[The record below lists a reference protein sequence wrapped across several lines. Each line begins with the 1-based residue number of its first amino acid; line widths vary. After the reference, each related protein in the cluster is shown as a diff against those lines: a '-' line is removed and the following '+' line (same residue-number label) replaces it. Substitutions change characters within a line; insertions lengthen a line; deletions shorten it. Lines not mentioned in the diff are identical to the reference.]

1 MNKSKILQINQK
13 SGSGKFLAI
22 IKIAILL
29 IIHSTIV
36 FASDTLAKDIKF
48 NIKVHNATLIKV
60 LSEVE
65 KATDYGFLI
74 KTDQLN
80 LNKKYS
86 LDLKNVDIEQV
97 LNKVLDRTLF
107 TYTIID
113 NNIVISKVLPA
124 NLNKPVIKSINIK
137 GKVLDD
143 TGLPLPGVSVSV
155 KGTTNATLTDVNG
168 NYSINNVAEDAVL
181 RFSFLGM
188 TTQEIPVEGKSI
200 INITLKQESIATE
213 EVVVVAYGTQRKE
226 TLTGSISTLKGTEI
240 LNTRSPNLIQNVQG
254 KISGVQIRQSSSQP
268 GGGQTSIN
276 IRGFGTPLIVIDG
289 VIRDGVGEFER
300 LDPNDIESISVL
312 KDGSAA
318 IYGIGASNGVILVTT
333 KKGSSGPVKVNYSNN
348 LGFSSPTSIPKA
360 VNSADWVDLRN
371 ELGANIWLGPTNTR
385 EETQKYKDGVEP
397 GYESV
402 DWYNETMKPSAIQQQ
417 HNLSLRG
424 GSENI
429 KYFVST
435 GYTKDNGLVREN
447 PLNFQQFNFR
457 ANSDIKLA
465 KSLDLNI
472 NLFGRRDLNN
482 QIAGGFTSILSGV
495 YGAVPYQKPYIND
508 DPNFP
513 AAIVAG
519 TTNPVAL
526 IRPDLTGYNDTKTNL
541 LRSSISLNYKIPGV
555 KGLEARIFGAFDLNN
570 SSNKFLS
577 RQIKLY
583 RLDPVT
589 QETVQA
595 STYSSDA
602 ISFNLPSSQRLN
614 LQSQLNYKAS
624 FNNKHNISSMF
635 LHELRTIDSQSIFAR
650 RDIDFFTVDVLA
662 QGSLINQ
669 TNDGNELQQRYESFI
684 GRFNYDFKQ
693 KYLAEFVFRQDGS
706 FRYGPNQRW
715 GFFPGVM
722 LAWRV
727 SEEGF
732 IKNNLSFL
740 QNMKLR
746 VSYGETGEDVGQ
758 PFQYVAGY
766 QTGSSLG
773 YEFVDG
779 VYKTLVQAPLLV
791 NNNLSWSR
799 SKILNAGIDLEL
811 FKNGLFGLTFDV
823 YRRNREGLL
832 ATRAGSLPNT
842 FGASLPQENLN
853 SDRVQGFDFTIN
865 HRNKIGEFSYGIS
878 ANMNISQSMNL
889 YREQN
894 PFQSSYSKWKNDQSY
909 RNKNIIWG
917 YDVIGRFQN
926 WEEIRNYP
934 VFMDGTT
941 GNISQLPGDP
951 IYRDVNGDGLITTDD
966 MLPMFRGGQ
975 VLASGSSSPDYT
987 SGQPPVQFGF
997 NFNGS
1002 YKGFDFNVLV
1012 QGAANY
1018 TINLGNEW
1026 QTPLFSDRNAPQ
1038 YLMDRWRLADY
1049 YDKDSEWVPGY
1060 FPATRRPLDAPTIR
1074 LTNNIYRRNASY
1086 VRLKNIEIGYTIPKK
1101 LLNQVKIDNLRI
1113 HANATNIYT
1122 RTDRILKLFDPER
1135 GEGDFGSNYAY
1146 PLIKSI
1152 NLGLNVTF

>member
-1 MNKSKILQINQK
+1 MKICITNFFRTTYNLN
-13 SGSGKFLAI
+13 F
-22 IKIAILL
+22 LL
-29 IIHSTIV
+29 IMKITALLLFLFIMQV
-36 FASDTLAKDIKF
+36 
-48 NIKVHNATLIKV
+48 NATTYAQRI
-60 LSEVE
+60 
-65 KATDYGFLI
+65 T
-74 KTDQLN
+74 
-80 LNKKYS
+80 
-86 LDLKNVDIEQV
+86 
-97 LNKVLDRTLF
+97 LNKVNTSLKSVIEEIRTQSG
-107 TYTIID
+107 YDIIFD
-113 NNIVISKVLPA
+113 ASAIKNA
-124 NLNKPVIKSINIK
+124 KPVSVNLKEST
-137 GKVLDD
+137 VEHALDVILKNEPLTYKIED
-143 TGLPLPGVSVSV
+143 NFIILIPKKKPASTSLTTFKKDIVVTGRVVDEKKQAIPGVTV
-155 KGTTNATLTDVNG
+155 KIQNSTGAVLTGQDG
-168 NYSINNVAEDAVL
+168 FYSIKVPSSNAVL
-181 RFSFLGM
+181 TFSFIGFESQ
-188 TTQEIPVEGKSI
+188 TISVEGKST
-200 INITLKQESIATE
+200 INVTLVEKKSDLE
-213 EVVVVAYGTQRKE
+213 EVIIVAYGTQKKE
-226 TLTGSISTLKGTEI
+226 TITGSISTLKGSEI

-254 KISGVQIRQSSSQP
+254 KIAGVQIRQNSSQP

-312 KDGSAA
+312 KDGAAA
-318 IYGIGASNGVILVTT
+318 IYGIGASNGVVLVTT
-333 KKGSSGPVKVNYSNN
+333 KKGNSGPVKVSYSNN
-348 LGFSSPTSIPKA
+348 LGFSSPTNIPKA

-402 DWYNETMKPSAIQQQ
+402 DWYNETMKSSSTQQQ

-424 GSENI
+424 GGETA
-429 KYFVST
+429 KYFVSA

-472 NLFGRRDLNN
+472 NIFGRRDLNN

-495 YGAVPYQKPYIND
+495 YGAVPYQNPYIND

-526 IRPDLTGYNDTKTNL
+526 IRPDLTGYNTTKTNL
-541 LRSSISLNYKIPGV
+541 LRSSLSLNYKIPGI
-555 KGLEARIFGAFDLNN
+555 KGLEARVFGAYDLNN

-595 STYSSDA
+595 TTYSNNA
-602 ISFNLPSSQRLN
+602 ISFNVPSSQRLN
-614 LQSQLNYKAS
+614 LQSQLNYKVS
-624 FNNKHNISSMF
+624 INNKHNISSMI
-635 LHELRTIDSQSIFAR
+635 LHELRTIDSQSLFAR

-669 TNDGNELQQRYESFI
+669 TNDGDELQQRYESFI

-732 IKNNLSFL
+732 IKNNLNFL

-746 VSYGETGEDVGQ
+746 VSYGEAGQDVGQ

-779 VYKTLVQAPLLV
+779 VYKTIVESPLLV

-799 SKILNAGIDLEL
+799 SKILNAGVDLEL
-811 FKNGLFGLTFDV
+811 FQNGLFGLTFDV

-865 HRNKIGEFSYGIS
+865 HRNKIGEFSYAIS

-909 RNKNIIWG
+909 RNRNIVWG

-926 WEEIRNYP
+926 WDEIRNYP
-934 VFMDGTT
+934 VYMDGTA
-941 GNISQLPGDP
+941 GNLSQLPGDP
-951 IYRDVNGDGLITTDD
+951 IYRDVNGDGLITSDD

-975 VLASGSSSPDYT
+975 VLISGSSTPDYS
-987 SGQPPVQFGF
+987 SGQPPVQYGF
-997 NFNGS
+997 NLSGA
-1002 YKGFDFNVLV
+1002 YKGFDFNCLI

-1018 TINLGNEW
+1018 TISLGNEW
-1026 QTPLFSDRNAPQ
+1026 QTPLFSDRNAPE
-1038 YLMDRWRLADY
+1038 YLMDRWRLSDY
-1049 YDKDSEWVPGY
+1049 YDKNSEWVPGY
-1060 FPATRRPLDAPTIR
+1060 FPATRRPLDAASIR

-1086 VRLKNIEIGYTIPKK
+1086 VRLKNVEIGYTLPKRIVDK
-1101 LLNQVKIDNLRI
+1101 VKIDNLRI
-1113 HANATNIYT
+1113 HVNATNIYT
-1122 RTDRILKLFDPER
+1122 RTDKILRLFDPER
-1135 GEGDFGSNYAY
+1135 GEGEFGANYAY

-1152 NLGLNVTF
+1152 NLGLNMTF